1 MKKHMTR
8 FFALFGF
15 LFVLAA
21 AATFAQSGPTLTA
34 NIPFDF
40 SVANRTLPA
49 GEYTVKGGA
58 TAGTIVVR
66 NDDGKGAVS
75 VWAQSTGSNGTAKKA
90 ALVFHR
96 YGNQYFLARVIYAD
110 GSEGRE
116 IMMSKTE
123 KRLIKGSDRLAQNQV
138 EPEIVTI
145 IATLQ

>member
-1 MKKHMTR
+1 
-8 FFALFGF
+8 LFGF

-21 AATFAQSGPTLTA
+21 APAFAQSGPTVA
-34 NIPFDF
+34 ADIPFDF

-49 GEYTVKGGA
+49 GEYTVKGGP
-58 TAGTIVVR
+58 TAGTILVR

-75 VWAQSTGSNGTAKKA
+75 VLAQSAHSNGEAKKA
-90 ALVFHR
+90 MLVFRR
-96 YGNQYFLARVIYAD
+96 YGNQYFLAKVTYVD
-110 GSEGRE
+110 GSDGRE

-138 EPEIVTI
+138 EPEIVTV